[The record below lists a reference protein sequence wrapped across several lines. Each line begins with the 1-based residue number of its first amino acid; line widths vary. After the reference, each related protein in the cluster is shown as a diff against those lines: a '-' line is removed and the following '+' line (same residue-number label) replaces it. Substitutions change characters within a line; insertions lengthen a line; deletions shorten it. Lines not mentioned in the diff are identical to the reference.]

1 MVVRQKDVNMMSA
14 KISDG
19 RSERDKKARAF
30 FHILSACII
39 TSIAMALSHFISPF
53 FGIDT
58 NVPVREYDKGLVFNC
73 FLIIIVQCPRCCWAG
88 LLH

>member
-14 KISDG
+14 NISDG

-30 FHILSACII
+30 FHIL
-39 TSIAMALSHFISPF
+39 SIAMALSHFISPF